1 MANKV
6 TIKPNASDLD
16 LQATNNQVIVDGQ
29 TLDPNSV
36 GVNITNQQLDL
47 QTPPANE
54 IVINEDT
61 RNITITNNKTGAS
74 VNLTQETSRVVNIT
88 TPGPKGDPGATG
100 TSGTSGSSGTSGE
113 IGSSGTSGTSGSS
126 STSGSSG
133 TAGSSGSSGSSGTN
147 GNTAGLQYELD
158 AIAAVIIGGA
168 SFFGGRGTV
177 LGVFAGVMIMGILRN
192 GLNLMNVSV
201 FWQQVLI
208 GSIIILAVYI
218 DVLRRQLATR
228 T

>member
-61 RNITITNNKTGAS
+61 RNITITNNKTGTS
-74 VNLTQETSRVVNIT
+74 VNLTQEYIF
-88 TPGPKGDPGATG
+88 
-100 TSGTSGSSGTSGE
+100 
-113 IGSSGTSGTSGSS
+113 
-126 STSGSSG
+126 
-133 TAGSSGSSGSSGTN
+133 
-147 GNTAGLQYELD
+147 
-158 AIAAVIIGGA
+158 AV
-168 SFFGGRGTV
+168 
-177 LGVFAGVMIMGILRN
+177 
-192 GLNLMNVSV
+192 
-201 FWQQVLI
+201 
-208 GSIIILAVYI
+208 
-218 DVLRRQLATR
+218 
-228 T
+228 

>member
-61 RNITITNNKTGAS
+61 RNIKG
-74 VNLTQETSRVVNIT
+74 SRE
-88 TPGPKGDPGATG
+88 GW
-100 TSGTSGSSGTSGE
+100 
-113 IGSSGTSGTSGSS
+113 
-126 STSGSSG
+126 
-133 TAGSSGSSGSSGTN
+133 
-147 GNTAGLQYELD
+147 LQ
-158 AIAAVIIGGA
+158 
-168 SFFGGRGTV
+168 
-177 LGVFAGVMIMGILRN
+177 
-192 GLNLMNVSV
+192 
-201 FWQQVLI
+201 
-208 GSIIILAVYI
+208 
-218 DVLRRQLATR
+218 
-228 T
+228 

>member
-61 RNITITNNKTGAS
+61 RNITITNIN
-74 VNLTQETSRVVNIT
+74 N
-88 TPGPKGDPGATG
+88 
-100 TSGTSGSSGTSGE
+100 
-113 IGSSGTSGTSGSS
+113 
-126 STSGSSG
+126 
-133 TAGSSGSSGSSGTN
+133 
-147 GNTAGLQYELD
+147 
-158 AIAAVIIGGA
+158 
-168 SFFGGRGTV
+168 FF
-177 LGVFAGVMIMGILRN
+177 
-192 GLNLMNVSV
+192 
-201 FWQQVLI
+201 
-208 GSIIILAVYI
+208 
-218 DVLRRQLATR
+218 
-228 T
+228 